1 MKKLPHTTETVLME
15 LPTKPSF
22 LRNFMVKILLFCVF
36 IICFRFAY
44 VVTIRGESC
53 DVGDFCFF
61 SLPET
66 FNLAGTTTISAVSS
80 AAVVSSDAVSTDRGN
95 ILYTSRNWR
104 KSVQY
109 YSSVFQD
116 LIAEG
121 FLSPESKTLC
131 VDTPLGQEV
140 FALKELGV
148 SDAVGVSKKAAK
160 PLVVALKSNGRR
172 QPYDNNTFD
181 FVFYGGGGRIDNL
194 SRFAEVAEEIGR
206 TLKPEG
212 YLVVHTR
219 TNDTYSLH
227 SLIALFNSCTFIK
240 SHEIQGLDSD
250 NDGDSFIIREIVM
263 KKEGDGS
270 DVYSSKE
277 CSVVPGYKQEIVR
290 KAEELIPKEP
300 LKPWITLKRNIQN
313 VKYLPSMVDISFK
326 SRYIYVDV
334 GARSYGSSIGS
345 WFKKQYPKQ
354 NKTFEV
360 YAIEADKSFHQ
371 EYEAK
376 KKWVNLL
383 PYAAWVKNET
393 LFFEVN
399 HDPGDDL
406 QEKGSKGRGMGRI
419 KPVQSHDGV
428 SNGVDKI
435 EGFDFAEWLKATV
448 TERDFV
454 VMKMDVEGTEFE
466 LIPRLFETG
475 AICLIDEIFLE
486 CHYNRWQRCCPG
498 ERSAKYE
505 KTYEQ
510 CLNLFTSL
518 RERGVLVHQWW

>member
-1 MKKLPHTTETVLME
+1 MKKPPHTSEIALME

-22 LRNFMVKILLFCVF
+22 LRNFFVKILLFCVF

-66 FNLAGTTTISAVSS
+66 FNFAGTTTISAVSS
-80 AAVVSSDAVSTDRGN
+80 AAVASSDVVSSDHGN
-95 ILYTSRNWR
+95 SLYRTKKWR
-104 KSVQY
+104 KSVQF
-109 YSSVFQD
+109 YSSIFQD
-116 LIAEG
+116 LISEG
-121 FLSPESKTLC
+121 FVTPQSKSLC
-131 VDTPLGQEV
+131 VDTQLGEEV
-140 FALKELGV
+140 FALKEIGV
-148 SDAVGVSKKAAK
+148 SDAIGVSKKSSK
-160 PLVVALKSNGRR
+160 PLVVGMKNSGRS
-172 QPYDNNTFD
+172 QPFDDNTFD
-181 FVFYGGGGRIDNL
+181 FVFYGGGGRIDEL
-194 SRFAEVAEEIGR
+194 SNYGDMAEEIGR

-219 TNDTYSLH
+219 TNDTYSFH
-227 SLIALFNSCTFIK
+227 SFISLFNCCAFIK
-240 SHEIQGLDSD
+240 SREIQGFYDD
-250 NDGDSFIIREIVM
+250 NNDDVVIREIVM
-263 KKEGDGS
+263 KKEEFGS
-270 DVYSSKE
+270 VRNSKD

-290 KAEELIPKEP
+290 KAEELIEEEP
-300 LKPWITLKRNIQN
+300 LKPWITLKRNIQSI
-313 VKYLPSMVDISFK
+313 KYLPSMVDISFK

-345 WFKKQYPKQ
+345 WFRKQYPKQ

-376 KKWVNLL
+376 KKWVKLL

-399 HDPGDDL
+399 HDPGVDPD
-406 QEKGSKGRGMGRI
+406 EAGSKKRGMGRI
-419 KPVQSHDGV
+419 KPVQSNDGV
-428 SNGVDKI
+428 SDGVDKI
-435 EGFDFAEWLKATV
+435 PGFDFAEWLKETV
-448 TERDFV
+448 TEKDFV
-454 VMKMDVEGTEFE
+454 VMKMDVEGTEFD

-510 CLNLFTSL
+510 CLDLFTSL

>member
-1 MKKLPHTTETVLME
+1 MKKLPHSTESVLME
-15 LPTKPSF
+15 SPMKPSF
-22 LRNFMVKILLFCVF
+22 LRNFLVKILLFCVF
-36 IICFRFAY
+36 IIGFRFAY

-66 FNLAGTTTISAVSS
+66 FNFAGTTTISAVSS
-80 AAVVSSDAVSTDRGN
+80 SVIATDDVVSSDKE
-95 ILYTSRNWR
+95 TSIYASKKWR

-116 LIAEG
+116 LISDG
-121 FLSPESKTLC
+121 FLSPQSKSLC

-140 FALKELGV
+140 FALRELGV
-148 SDAVGVSKKAAK
+148 SDAIGVSKKASK
-160 PLVVALKSNGRR
+160 PLVVSLKDSGRR
-172 QPYDNNTFD
+172 QPFEDNAFD
-181 FVFYGGGGRIDNL
+181 IVFYGGGGKIDEL
-194 SRFAEVAEEIGR
+194 SKFSEVSEEIGR

-227 SLIALFNSCTFIK
+227 SFIALFNCCTFIK
-240 SHEIQGLDSD
+240 SREIHGFSD
-250 NDGDSFIIREIVM
+250 ENDDGSGIIREIVM
-263 KKEGDGS
+263 KKEEHGS
-270 DVYSSKE
+270 VYSKE
-277 CSVVPGYKQEIVR
+277 CSVVPGYKQEIVS
-290 KAEELIPKEP
+290 KAEKLIGKEP
-300 LKPWITLKRNIQN
+300 LKPWLTLKKNIQN

-376 KKWVNLL
+376 KKWVKLL

-393 LFFEVN
+393 LYFEVN
-399 HDPGDDL
+399 HDPGDDPE
-406 QEKGSKGRGMGRI
+406 EKGSKGRGMGRI

-428 SNGVDKI
+428 SSGVDKI
-435 EGFDFAEWLKATV
+435 VGFDFAQWLKETV

-454 VMKMDVEGTEFE
+454 VMKMDVEGTEFD

-505 KTYEQ
+505 KTYDQ

-518 RERGVLVHQWW
+518 RARGVLVHQWW